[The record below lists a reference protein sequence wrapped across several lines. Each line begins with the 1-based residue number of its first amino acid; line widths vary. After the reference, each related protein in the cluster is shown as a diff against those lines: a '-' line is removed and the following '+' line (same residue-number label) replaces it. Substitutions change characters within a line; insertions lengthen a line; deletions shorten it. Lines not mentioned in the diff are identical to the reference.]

1 MTPEYPC
8 PKCGSNVAWN
18 KHLVMDNLQ
27 HGACS
32 NAACRWKTDP
42 LKQGWYPEPLVPF
55 LLSEIRFLISER
67 EVYIAGTK
75 EAVANW
81 KAAGAAASRRTG
93 LLQRCVWWIHGS
105 PSADELLGDIKKE
118 LGE

>member
-75 EAVANW
+75 EGNVLQDAHHHPA
-81 KAAGAAASRRTG
+81 
-93 LLQRCVWWIHGS
+93 LLPQDRGV
-105 PSADELLGDIKKE
+105 
-118 LGE
+118 